1 MNATFTVY
9 RNPTRVEW
17 EILTRPDADDAE
29 VYSLFISIIESW
41 AEANEVR
48 LEPNGNRMSLSLFN
62 ATLNVTFPNG
72 EHLNI
77 GYSRLAPD
85 DETHYSAVTD
95 IVGSVPE
102 DFDEL
107 FPLTTI
113 YIARE
118 MTHDRVIIKGLA
130 GENTIPKNM
139 SIMLTAVFRPPV
151 DNTTPLPSEAVQL
164 DINRPFIVPLDSR
177 VRVTTTSTIRGISR
191 KGMRVCTKV
200 CTKLC
205 KEVHC
210 VYNILNINL
219 Q

>member
-9 RNPTRVEW
+9 GNPTRVEW
-17 EILTRPDADDAE
+17 EILTRPDEDDAE

-41 AEANEVR
+41 AEATEVF
-48 LEPNGNRMSLSLFN
+48 LEPNGNRMSLGLFN

-72 EHLNI
+72 ERLNI
-77 GYSRLAPD
+77 GYSRSPPD
-85 DETHYSAVTD
+85 DETHYSVVTD

-113 YIARE
+113 YIARTRE
-118 MTHDRVIIKGLA
+118 MTHDRVIIKGIA
-130 GENTIPKNM
+130 SEDTVPKNM

-151 DNTTPLPSEAVQL
+151 DNTDPYYRLPSEAVQL

-191 KGMRVCTKV
+191 KGMRVCTE
-200 CTKLC
+200 LC
-205 KEVHC
+205 KA
-210 VYNILNINL
+210 VYCLY
-219 Q
+219 